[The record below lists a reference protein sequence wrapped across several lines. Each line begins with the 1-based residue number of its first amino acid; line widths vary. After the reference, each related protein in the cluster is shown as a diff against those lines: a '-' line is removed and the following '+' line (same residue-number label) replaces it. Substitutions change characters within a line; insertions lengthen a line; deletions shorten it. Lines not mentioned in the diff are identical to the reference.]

1 MEDQQEAAMMD
12 GVEKEEEEEEEEEED
27 LEIIIVE
34 MEKIL
39 VTGKQTSG
47 TSQSFLNHVS
57 SCSSFS
63 DCGIHHGAT
72 FLPSSSTENFELFC
86 LPPFSATRM
95 HQLFSLQPGY
105 YIAPE
110 LMQHERSSHCGCCG
124 VRIIRGESWRWIT
137 GMGVVLMM
145 SSSSLLSTKACN
157 AFVLQETASC
167 RSTRQ
172 TYAGE
177 VAVRYAQV
185 RRRSHLEP

>member
-1 MEDQQEAAMMD
+1 MD
-12 GVEKEEEEEEEEEED
+12 GVEKEEEEEED
-27 LEIIIVE
+27 LEIIIVV

-72 FLPSSSTENFELFC
+72 FLPSFLLLPQRISSFFACHL
-86 LPPFSATRM
+86 
-95 HQLFSLQPGY
+95 SLQLGC

-124 VRIIRGESWRWIT
+124 VMIIRGESWRWIT

-157 AFVLQETASC
+157 AFVLEETASC

-185 RRRSHLEP
+185 RRSSHFEP

>member
-27 LEIIIVE
+27 LEIIIVV

-72 FLPSSSTENFELFC
+72 FLPSFFFHREFRAF
-86 LPPFSATRM
+86 LPVTF
-95 HQLFSLQPGY
+95 L
-105 YIAPE
+105 
-110 LMQHERSSHCGCCG
+110 
-124 VRIIRGESWRWIT
+124 
-137 GMGVVLMM
+137 
-145 SSSSLLSTKACN
+145 CN
-157 AFVLQETASC
+157 
-167 RSTRQ
+167 
-172 TYAGE
+172 
-177 VAVRYAQV
+177 
-185 RRRSHLEP
+185 

>member
-12 GVEKEEEEEEEEEED
+12 GVEKEEEEEEED

-72 FLPSSSTENFELFC
+72 ILPSFLPTKRIWSFFACHLSLQVGCSIVL
-86 LPPFSATRM
+86 SATGM
-95 HQLFSLQPGY
+95 L
-105 YIAPE
+105 
-110 LMQHERSSHCGCCG
+110 HCS
-124 VRIIRGESWRWIT
+124 RT
-137 GMGVVLMM
+137 DA
-145 SSSSLLSTKACN
+145 T
-157 AFVLQETASC
+157 
-167 RSTRQ
+167 
-172 TYAGE
+172 
-177 VAVRYAQV
+177 
-185 RRRSHLEP
+185 